1 MKIAE
6 WWNTTNQVQRD
17 YMMAKMLV
25 EFTKAQQAEIERQ
38 YIADNGIA
46 NPDGSIPELI
56 YCIEDETAFEKAN
69 KECSAIIAAAGLEE
83 EMNTASAAL
92 QAAEDKLIE
101 YGLSIVPAK
110 TREILQ
116 KAVKENAYTR
126 FKVIDLAF
134 RLDVSTVVEGVSF
147 EII

>member
-1 MKIAE
+1 MKS
-6 WWNTTNQVQRD
+6 VP
-17 YMMAKMLV
+17 LSSL
-25 EFTKAQQAEIERQ
+25 
-38 YIADNGIA
+38 
-46 NPDGSIPELI
+46 P
-56 YCIEDETAFEKAN
+56 
-69 KECSAIIAAAGLEE
+69 AGLEE
-83 EMNTASAAL
+83 EMNTARAAL
-92 QAAEDKLIE
+92 RATEDKLIE

-134 RLDVSTVVEGVSF
+134 RLDVSTVVEGVSL